1 MLIPA
6 LAIVG
11 LGTGLSW
18 TGGSPRTT
26 DGLQVA
32 ETRALA
38 AQGDSVTAIGSSAD
52 QASIG
57 GFSDTWQNTVRIPPS
72 PAAKRGLS
80 HCRAVPPPLSTRWRG
95 PIAFCGPQQ
104 CPSTAP
110 AGLTPD
116 QTSSAF
122 SVAAWRSSSSRWLC

>member
-1 MLIPA
+1 MSDRRNSRRKSARALTWTCLVLIPA

-38 AQGDSVTAIGSSAD
+38 AQGDSVTAIGTSAD

-57 GFSDTWQNTVRIPPS
+57 SFSDTWQNTVRIPPS
-72 PAAKRGLS
+72 PR
-80 HCRAVPPPLSTRWRG
+80 R
-95 PIAFCGPQQ
+95 
-104 CPSTAP
+104 
-110 AGLTPD
+110 
-116 QTSSAF
+116 
-122 SVAAWRSSSSRWLC
+122 